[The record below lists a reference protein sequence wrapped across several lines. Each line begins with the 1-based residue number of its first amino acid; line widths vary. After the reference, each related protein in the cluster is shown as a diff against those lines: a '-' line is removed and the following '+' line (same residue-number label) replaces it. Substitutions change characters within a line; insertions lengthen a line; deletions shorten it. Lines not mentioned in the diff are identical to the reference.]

1 VTRLKEERFDARF
14 LCPVMIIP
22 CVGAR
27 DSQTAKHLAEAFKRG
42 DSEKVRSLRRRALPD
57 ETCWCSGS
65 GWWLSTSES
74 V

>member
-1 VTRLKEERFDARF
+1 VTRVKEERFDARF

-27 DSQTAKHLAEAFKRG
+27 DSQAAKHLAEAFKRG
-42 DSEKVRSLRRRALPD
+42 DSGKVRSLQRRSPPD

-65 GWWLSTSES
+65 GWWLSTSER